1 MDSAPS
7 PWPRLADAWWVYL
20 LGAIELVLFPI
31 GLVARV
37 RCSVGHCADSWLEA
51 AVDLDAISGLP
62 RLLITGLFV
71 GVAVLGWRAARRLG
85 GTERI
90 WWTAI
95 AAVGVLLAL
104 AKLVSVHSTTKH
116 VSPLLTLAVGVA
128 LAAAALGGLAATG
141 RRWGIA
147 GARPVVVALAAYAAA
162 ALGLDAIGS
171 AVLALHPSALLLAAG
186 STFVEEL
193 GEAVTALIVV
203 VAVRWN
209 LPPGSL
215 GGVPGSGVVQNP
227 GSGQNAPVA
236 GGQGFRQQ

>member
-20 LGAIELVLFPI
+20 LGAVELVLFPFA
-31 GLVARV
+31 LVTRARCLV
-37 RCSVGHCADSWLEA
+37 RQCTGSWLESA
-51 AVDLDAISGLP
+51 LALDAIGGLP

-71 GVAVLGWRAARRLG
+71 GMAVLGWRAARRSG
-85 GTERI
+85 GTERR

-95 AAVGVLLAL
+95 AGLGVVLAL
-104 AKLVSVHSTTKH
+104 AKLVSVHSEAKSE
-116 VSPLLTLAVGVA
+116 SPLLTLTVGVA
-128 LAAAALGGLAATG
+128 VAAAALGGLAVTG

-147 GARPVVVALAAYAAA
+147 GARPIVVALAAYAAA

-171 AVLALHPSALLLAAG
+171 AVLAAHPHALLLGAG
-186 STFVEEL
+186 CTFVEEL

-209 LPPGSL
+209 LPSRQL
-215 GGVPGSGVVQNP
+215 V
-227 GSGQNAPVA
+227 
-236 GGQGFRQQ
+236 RQQ